1 MGSFKQKI
9 ARYLYPLILR
19 LGRNGKNGTVL
30 INERKIPAKKPFPL
44 DQVTLINGSKP
55 DILSYSGKMI
65 LIVNTASNCGYTGQ
79 YAELQTLHEKFSQ
92 NLVIVGFPSND
103 FKEQEKANDQ
113 EIAQFC
119 QINYGVTFPIV
130 KKTTVIKNNGQHPV
144 YEWLTKSTLN
154 GWNDHAP
161 DWNFGKY
168 LIDDKGN
175 LTHYFGPSIS
185 PLDHVFVN
193 AIDLKK

>member
-9 ARYLYPLILR
+9 ARYLYPLILK

-30 INERKIPAKKPFPL
+30 SNEGRIPPNKSFPFEQIKLNNGNKL
-44 DQVTLINGSKP
+44 DFLPS
-55 DILSYSGKMI
+55 SGKMI

-79 YAELQTLHEKFSQ
+79 YAELQTLHERFSQ
-92 NLVIVGFPSND
+92 KLVVLGFPSND
-103 FKEQEKANDQ
+103 FKEQEKADDQ
-113 EIAQFC
+113 EIAKFC

-130 KKTTVIKNNGQHPV
+130 QKTKVIKNNGQHPV
-144 YEWLTKSTLN
+144 FEWLTKSELN

-161 DWNFGKY
+161 DWNFSKY
-168 LIDDKGN
+168 LVDDKGN
-175 LTHYFGPSIS
+175 LTYYFGPSIS
-185 PLDHVFVN
+185 PLDDVLID